1 MVESSLQTALRAGP
15 RAAGRWLLSGDL
27 GNLRCVTALATVGL
41 PWLLVRLWKKR
52 KHAMMLQQRQAEE
65 TVGQRSKA
73 TVRRIDGTNGRV
85 LTSTRQ
91 GESMRRD
98 CLLRHEASE
107 RLSSGRREQ
116 VRADEAAAPVTELAA
131 QLNSLENATK
141 GGAPHESAAAAANG
155 AVPMEHVPVRRVDTF
170 GASIDVA
177 RMSASAG
184 NGRKASPLS
193 HGAPGDAASPPPMQR
208 VDTFGESL
216 ETSSAA
222 AERARCA
229 AAGGAAAGG
238 AVAGGAAAGQGAS
251 LALQERLAMKRKA
264 SPLVRGVGSSPLGR
278 SPLAGS

>member
-85 LTSTRQ
+85 LTSTSQ
-91 GESMRRD
+91 SESMRRD
-98 CLLRHEASE
+98 CLLRHAAGE
-107 RLSSGRREQ
+107 RLSSGRRER
-116 VRADEAAAPVTELAA
+116 VRADEAEAPVTELAA
-131 QLNSLENATK
+131 QLNSLENTTK

-155 AVPMEHVPVRRVDTF
+155 AVPMHVPVRRVDTF

-193 HGAPGDAASPPPMQR
+193 HGVPGAAASPPPMQR

-238 AVAGGAAAGQGAS
+238 AAVGQGAS

>member
-27 GNLRCVTALATVGL
+27 GSLRCVTALATVGL

-65 TVGQRSKA
+65 TVGQRSTA
-73 TVRRIDGTNGRV
+73 TVGRIDGTNGRV

-91 GESMRRD
+91 SESMRRD

-116 VRADEAAAPVTELAA
+116 VRADEAPVTELAA
-131 QLNSLENATK
+131 QLNSLENETK
-141 GGAPHESAAAAANG
+141 GGAPHEPSAAATNG

-193 HGAPGDAASPPPMQR
+193 HGVPGAAASPPPMQR

-238 AVAGGAAAGQGAS
+238 AAAGGAAVGQGAS

>member
-15 RAAGRWLLSGDL
+15 RAAGRWLLNGDL

-65 TVGQRSKA
+65 TVGQRSTA
-73 TVRRIDGTNGRV
+73 TVGRIDGTNGRV

-91 GESMRRD
+91 SESMRRD

-116 VRADEAAAPVTELAA
+116 VRADEAPVTELAA
-131 QLNSLENATK
+131 QLNSLENETK
-141 GGAPHESAAAAANG
+141 GGAPHEPSAAATNG

-193 HGAPGDAASPPPMQR
+193 HGVP
-208 VDTFGESL
+208 
-216 ETSSAA
+216 
-222 AERARCA
+222 
-229 AAGGAAAGG
+229 GAAARRPQCSG
-238 AVAGGAAAGQGAS
+238 S
-251 LALQERLAMKRKA
+251 TRLA
-264 SPLVRGVGSSPLGR
+264 SPSRHRAPPLSVRGARRRAARQRVARRRAARRWAKGLAWRYKSGSR
-278 SPLAGS
+278 

>member
-41 PWLLVRLWKKR
+41 PWLLVHLWKR
-52 KHAMMLQQRQAEE
+52 KHAMTLQQRQAEE
-65 TVGQRSKA
+65 TVVQRSKA
-73 TVRRIDGTNGRV
+73 TVDRIDGTNCRV
-85 LTSTRQ
+85 LKSTSQSESTR
-91 GESMRRD
+91 RNW
-98 CLLRHEASE
+98 LLRHEASE
-107 RLSSGRREQ
+107 RRSSGRREQ
-116 VRADEAAAPVTELAA
+116 VRADEAEAPVTKLAA

-141 GGAPHESAAAAANG
+141 DGAPHESSAAAANG
-155 AVPMEHVPVRRVDTF
+155 AVPMEHIPVRRVDTF

-177 RMSASAG
+177 RISASAG
-184 NGRKASPLS
+184 DGRKTSPLS
-193 HGAPGDAASPPPMQR
+193 HGVPVAAVSPPQMQR
-208 VDTFGESL
+208 IDTFGESL

-222 AERARCA
+222 AERARGA
-229 AAGGAAAGG
+229 AAGGVAAGGAAAS
-238 AVAGGAAAGQGAS
+238 QGAS

>member
-52 KHAMMLQQRQAEE
+52 KHATMLQQRQAEE

-98 CLLRHEASE
+98 CLLRHEAGE

-116 VRADEAAAPVTELAA
+116 VRAHEAEAPVTELAA

-141 GGAPHESAAAAANG
+141 DGAPHESAAAAANG

-193 HGAPGDAASPPPMQR
+193 HGVPVAAASPPQMQR

-238 AVAGGAAAGQGAS
+238 AAVGQGAS

>member
-1 MVESSLQTALRAGP
+1 MVASSLQTALRAGP

-52 KHAMMLQQRQAEE
+52 KQAMMLQQRQAEE
-65 TVGQRSKA
+65 TVGQRPKA
-73 TVRRIDGTNGRV
+73 TVGRTDGTNGRV
-85 LTSTRQ
+85 LTSTSQ
-91 GESMRRD
+91 SESMRRD

-116 VRADEAAAPVTELAA
+116 VRADEAPVTELAA

-141 GGAPHESAAAAANG
+141 DGAPHESSAAAANG
-155 AVPMEHVPVRRVDTF
+155 AVPMHVPVRRVDTF

-193 HGAPGDAASPPPMQR
+193 HGVPVAAASPPQMQR

-238 AVAGGAAAGQGAS
+238 VAASGAAASQGAG

-264 SPLVRGVGSSPLGR
+264 SPLVRGVGSSPLGH

>member
-52 KHAMMLQQRQAEE
+52 KRAMMLQQRQAEE

-73 TVRRIDGTNGRV
+73 TVGRTDGTNGRV

-91 GESMRRD
+91 SESMRRD

-116 VRADEAAAPVTELAA
+116 VRADEAEAPVTELAA
-131 QLNSLENATK
+131 QLNSLENAAK

-193 HGAPGDAASPPPMQR
+193 HGVPGAAASPPPMQR

-238 AVAGGAAAGQGAS
+238 AAVGQGAG

>member
-27 GNLRCVTALATVGL
+27 GSLRCVTALATVGL

-73 TVRRIDGTNGRV
+73 AVRRIDGTNGRV

-98 CLLRHEASE
+98 CLLRHEAGE

-116 VRADEAAAPVTELAA
+116 VRADEAEAPVTELAA
-131 QLNSLENATK
+131 QLNNLENTTK
-141 GGAPHESAAAAANG
+141 GGAPHESSAAAANG

-193 HGAPGDAASPPPMQR
+193 HGVSGAAASPPQMQR

-238 AVAGGAAAGQGAS
+238 AAVGQGAS